1 VSIEIRES
9 VADVAATTGERPGS
23 CAEELLI
30 KEARRRHRRRVAII
44 GSAFLLVAA
53 AVAAG
58 ISQSSSTRTR
68 PARSTSSTVPRP
80 HPTTLIPP
88 RCTPDQLD
96 ATAAFNGAHSELGA
110 IEISNTSAKVCSL
123 SGRPQ
128 VDVLNV
134 TGTNGTDSALETVE
148 IPYSRAGWPRQL
160 NAPVEL
166 SARGTSTAPQAVIEL
181 DWLWCGATPGPI
193 SFEIWFPKWSL
204 PLTVPVQ
211 AVSPPGFLPAVP
223 PGCPTTALF
232 AVDVIRDFR
241 TKALFPEL

>member
-1 VSIEIRES
+1 
-9 VADVAATTGERPGS
+9 
-23 CAEELLI
+23 LI
-30 KEARRRHRRRVAII
+30 KEARRRHRRRVVII
-44 GSAFLLVAA
+44 GAAILLVGA
-53 AVAAG
+53 AVAVG
-58 ISQSSSTRTR
+58 VSLPSSTLIRPTRSASTATR
-68 PARSTSSTVPRP
+68 PQS
-80 HPTTLIPP
+80 TTLIPP
-88 RCTPDQLD
+88 RCSPDQLD
-96 ATAAFNGAHSELGA
+96 ATAAFNGPNSELGA
-110 IEISNTSAKVCSL
+110 IEISNTSAKACSL

-134 TGTNGTDSALETVE
+134 TGTNGTDSSLHTVE
-148 IPYSRAGWPRQL
+148 IPYSRAGLPPQP

-166 SARGTSTAPQAVIEL
+166 SAGGTSIAPQAVIEL

-211 AVSPPGFLPAVP
+211 AVAPPGFLPAVP

-241 TKALFPEL
+241 TKALLPEL